1 MFIIISQS
9 IKIST
14 KETIMLC
21 SWLYLVFISIY
32 LYNIIL
38 FKIHNEFDEVD
49 YQFYH
54 GINSSFTVRVY
65 LLSIIPIIL
74 LCLPYQIEIQ
84 NFSIDIWVPYYNT
97 DKIHRIYN
105 NFPWNLDK
113 RVHLNLL

>member
-1 MFIIISQS
+1 MKLI
-9 IKIST
+9 
-14 KETIMLC
+14 
-21 SWLYLVFISIY
+21 
-32 LYNIIL
+32 
-38 FKIHNEFDEVD
+38 
-49 YQFYH
+49 
-54 GINSSFTVRVY
+54 INSITELIH
-65 LLSIIPIIL
+65 LLLSSLLVSIIPIIL

>member
-1 MFIIISQS
+1 MFIIINQS

-14 KETIMLC
+14 NETIMLC
-21 SWLYLVFISIY
+21 SLLYLVFISIY

-49 YQFYH
+49 Y
-54 GINSSFTVRVY
+54 GINSIMELIHLLLYEFTCVY
-65 LLSIIPIIL
+65 HPDHIIMFALSDWNPKL
-74 LCLPYQIEIQ
+74 
-84 NFSIDIWVPYYNT
+84 WVPYYNT

>member
-1 MFIIISQS
+1 MSF
-9 IKIST
+9 
-14 KETIMLC
+14 
-21 SWLYLVFISIY
+21 LV
-32 LYNIIL
+32 
-38 FKIHNEFDEVD
+38 
-49 YQFYH
+49 
-54 GINSSFTVRVY
+54 
-65 LLSIIPIIL
+65 SIIPIIL

>member
-1 MFIIISQS
+1 MKLI
-9 IKIST
+9 
-14 KETIMLC
+14 
-21 SWLYLVFISIY
+21 
-32 LYNIIL
+32 
-38 FKIHNEFDEVD
+38 
-49 YQFYH
+49 
-54 GINSSFTVRVY
+54 INSITELIHLLLYEFSCVY
-65 LLSIIPIIL
+65 HPD

>member
-14 KETIMLC
+14 NETIMLC

-54 GINSSFTVRVY
+54 GINSSDDLLLYEFSCVY
-65 LLSIIPIIL
+65 HLDHIIMFALSDWNPKL
-74 LCLPYQIEIQ
+74 
-84 NFSIDIWVPYYNT
+84 WVPYYNT